1 VLRIRFGC
9 KRKKFNRN
17 FGNYMSGST
26 DCTVHEILLYFS
38 GEGRSGVVS
47 DISYTVDESRLHTS
61 VETDLKIK
69 LGCQAVNGMVILQV
83 SLKNGCGKAC

>member
-17 FGNYMSGST
+17 VGNYMSGST
-26 DCTVHEILLYFS
+26 DCTVHEILLHCS

-47 DISYTVDESRLHTS
+47 GIYFVVNESRIKTS
-61 VETDLKIK
+61 VETD
-69 LGCQAVNGMVILQV
+69 
-83 SLKNGCGKAC
+83 